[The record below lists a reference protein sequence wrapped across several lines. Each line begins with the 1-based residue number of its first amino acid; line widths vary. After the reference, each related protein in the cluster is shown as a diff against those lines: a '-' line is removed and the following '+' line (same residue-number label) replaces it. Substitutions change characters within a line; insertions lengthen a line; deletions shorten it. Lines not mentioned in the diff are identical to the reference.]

1 MPLTN
6 RDLAD
11 QFEEIGDLLEIQG
24 ANVFRVRAY
33 RNAARTLRDLPQ
45 SVVELVQ
52 QEADLTELPGIGK
65 DLAQQLQEAVA
76 DGEPAALSELKEQVP
91 EGLVAV
97 KGVAG
102 LGPKRT
108 QTLYKQLGIDDL
120 DKLRKA
126 AEGGRIRELSGF
138 GKKTEQKILH
148 ELATRGSGETRI
160 RLRDAEG
167 RAEPLVDYLRRVDG
181 VETVTIAG
189 SYRRRK
195 ETVGDLDILVVCS
208 DDSPLVERFVGY
220 ADVREVLSQGTTR
233 SSVILKGG
241 LQVDL
246 RVVPAESYGAA
257 LHYFTGSKD
266 HNVRVRQMAIDR
278 GLKVNEYGVW
288 DGETQVAGRTEQ
300 EVYAAVELPVIP
312 PELREAR
319 GEFEAARDGRLP
331 ELIALED
338 IRGNLHGHTTW
349 SDGAASA
356 RAMAEAARER
366 GWAYIAITDHS
377 QAVRVANG
385 LDADRLARQIDE
397 IDALN
402 EELDG
407 LTLLKGIEVD
417 ILEDGSLDLPDDVLE
432 SLDIRVGAVHSRFNL
447 ARDKQTDR
455 IRRALDGGL
464 VDILAHP
471 TGRLIGSRAGYAL
484 DLERVIAKAAEVGC
498 ALEINA
504 QPARLDLDDTHARM
518 AIDAGVKLSIATDAH
533 AEAHYDLMRYG
544 IDQARRAWVS
554 KADVL
559 NTRSLK
565 QLRQAL
571 KR

>member
-108 QTLYKQLGIDDL
+108 QTLYKELGIDDL

-220 ADVREVLSQGTTR
+220 DDVREVLSQGTTR

-432 SLDIRVGAVHSRFNL
+432 RLDIRVGAVHSRFNL